1 MSTSLL
7 YHAFGIV
14 GYFYQST
21 RFIAGIIIVAIQ
33 EDRWRLRCPAC
44 RSRDVQCRGKST
56 RRFRTVPI
64 GGKAVFIDLPIQRVE
79 CAKCQ
84 AVRQVKIRFAD
95 EHKRYTRAFERL
107 VLDLSKYMTIKAVS
121 RHLGVNWDLVKGI
134 QKNNLNKRYRL
145 PKLARIK
152 RIAIDEIYQ
161 GKKLGYLTIV
171 MDLQRGAVIFVG
183 NGKGA
188 DALTLFWKRLKK
200 SGAQIEAVATDMG
213 PAYISAVKAN
223 LPEATLVFDHFHI
236 IKLFNEKLTKLR
248 RDLQREAENGLGK
261 PVLKGIRWL
270 LLKNPDN
277 LDDARDERQR
287 LDEALKLNEPLA
299 TAYYM
304 KEELR
309 DIWHQPDK
317 DSAQIALD
325 EWIKKAA
332 ASNVNMLKK
341 FSKTLAAHRS
351 GILAYF
357 DFDGLSTGP
366 LEGTNNKIKTL
377 HKMAYGF
384 RDAEFFKLKIMALH
398 EANYALGGTLPQS
411 PC

>member
-7 YHAFGIV
+7 YHAFGII

-33 EDRWRLRCPAC
+33 EDRWRLKCPVC
-44 RSRDVQCRGKST
+44 RSRNVRCRGKST

-64 GGKAVFIDLPIQRVE
+64 GRKAVFIDLPVQRLE
-79 CAKCQ
+79 CSKCQ

-95 EHKRYTRAFERL
+95 EHKRYTRSFERL
-107 VLDLSKYMTIKAVS
+107 VLDLSRQMTIQGVA
-121 RHLGVNWDLVKGI
+121 RYLGVSWDLIKRI
-134 QKNNLNKRYRL
+134 QKDNLNKRYRL
-145 PKLARIK
+145 PKLAKVK

-171 MDLQRGAVIFVG
+171 MDLQRGAVIYVG
-183 NGKGA
+183 DGKGA
-188 DALTLFWKRLKK
+188 DALIPFWKRLKK
-200 SGAQIEAVATDMG
+200 SGAQVEAVATDMG

-223 LPEATLVFDHFHI
+223 LPDATLVFDHFHI
-236 IKLFNEKLTKLR
+236 IKLLNEKLTKLR
-248 RDLQREAENGLGK
+248 RDLQREAENGPDKLA
-261 PVLKGIRWL
+261 LKGTRWL
-270 LLKNPDN
+270 LLKNPNN
-277 LDDARDERQR
+277 LDDTRDERKR
-287 LDEALKLNEPLA
+287 LDKALKLNEPLA
-299 TAYYM
+299 AAYYM

-317 DSAQIALD
+317 NSAQMALD
-325 EWIKKAA
+325 EWVKKAA
-332 ASNVNMLKK
+332 ASDVNMLKK

-351 GILAYF
+351 GALAYF
-357 DFDGLSTGP
+357 DFEGLSTGP

-384 RDAEFFKLKIMALH
+384 RDIEFFKLKIMALH
-398 EANYALGGTLPQS
+398 ETNYVLVG
-411 PC
+411 

>member
-7 YHAFGIV
+7 YHAFGII

-21 RFIAGIIIVAIQ
+21 SYISGAVIVAIR
-33 EDRWRLRCPAC
+33 DDFWRLRCPVC
-44 RSRDVQCRGKST
+44 RSRKVRSRGKQV
-56 RRFRTVPI
+56 RRFRALPI
-64 GGKAVFIDLPIQRVE
+64 GRKAVYIDLAVQRIE
-79 CAKCQ
+79 CTKCQ
-84 AVRQVKIRFAD
+84 AVRQVKVQFAD
-95 EHKRYTRAFERL
+95 EHKRYTRTFERL

-121 RHLGVNWDLVKGI
+121 HHLGVSWDLIKGI
-134 QKNNLNKRYRL
+134 QKSNLNKRYRL
-145 PKLARIK
+145 PKLAKIK

-183 NGKGA
+183 DGKGG
-188 DALTLFWKRLKK
+188 DALIPFWKRLKL

-213 PAYISAVKAN
+213 PAYISAVRAN

-248 RDLQREAENGLGK
+248 RDLQQEAENGLGK

-299 TAYYM
+299 TTYYM

-309 DIWHQPDK
+309 NIWHQPDK
-317 DSAQIALD
+317 ASAQKAFD
-325 EWIKKAA
+325 EWVKKAA
-332 ASNVNMLKK
+332 TSNVNMLKQ

-384 RDAEFFKLKIMALH
+384 RDIEFFKLKIMALH
-398 EANYALGGTLPQS
+398 ETKYVLVG
-411 PC
+411 

>member
-7 YHAFGIV
+7 YHAFGII

-21 RFIAGIIIVAIQ
+21 SYIAGAVIVAIR
-33 EDRWRLRCPAC
+33 DDYWRLRCPVC
-44 RSRDVQCRGKST
+44 RSRKVRSRGLQI

-64 GGKAVFIDLPIQRVE
+64 GRKAVYIDLPVQRVE
-79 CAKCQ
+79 CSECQ
-84 AVRQVKIRFAD
+84 AIRQVKIRFAG

-107 VLDLSKYMTIKAVS
+107 VLDLSRQMTIQAVA
-121 RHLGVNWDLVKGI
+121 RYLGVSWDLVKEI
-134 QKNNLNKRYRL
+134 QKHSLRKLYRL
-145 PKLARIK
+145 PKLSKVK

-188 DALTLFWKRLKK
+188 DALIPFWKRLKR
-200 SGAQIEAVATDMG
+200 SGARIEAVATDMG
-213 PAYISAVKAN
+213 PAYISAVRTN
-223 LPEATLVFDHFHI
+223 IPEATLVFDHFHI

-248 RDLQREAENGLGK
+248 RDLQREAEAGLGK

-277 LDDARDERQR
+277 LDDTRDERQR

-299 TAYYM
+299 AAYYM

-309 DIWHQPDK
+309 NIWHQPYK
-317 DSAQIALD
+317 IAAQKALD

-332 ASNVNMLKK
+332 ASNVNMLKQ

-384 RDAEFFKLKIMALH
+384 RDIEFFKLKIMALH
-398 EANYALGGTLPQS
+398 ETNYALVGGA
-411 PC
+411 